1 MQGNGKW
8 GDIAGLVNLG
18 GISKNE
24 SVQAKKQAAIA
35 AVSNYTP
42 SSFSGLDGF
51 SKSQSMV
58 SGLTPYVLC
67 DGARITHARTHS
79 PSDLT

>member
-1 MQGNGKW
+1 MCDTCSSVMQSNGKW
-8 GDIAGLVNLG
+8 GDIGGLVNLG
-18 GISKNE
+18 GISINE

-58 SGLTPYVLC
+58 SGLTAC
-67 DGARITHARTHS
+67 IM
-79 PSDLT
+79 

>member
-1 MQGNGKW
+1 M
-8 GDIAGLVNLG
+8 NLG

-58 SGLTPYVLC
+58 SEWCGAVHTIPC
-67 DGARITHARTHS
+67 DSTHAHA
-79 PSDLT
+79 PADLMHA